1 MTAAEEWIQ
10 SAGDTCRLVFWPLWH
25 KDVCVYQLA
34 RVPPLRF
41 QHKNG
46 LQYKFLLS
54 FPPPWRLWHWRGVQ
68 SAENLKTQAGI
79 LALCTT
85 GYWEV
90 SQHKLLW
97 ILCRIVAKS
106 WHLAGSGLGQQAEFS
121 QLLFKV
127 TQWFCTLFC
136 GLFIDSWTVCT
147 PQYLFWACT
156 TLLACSEI
164 NSEWHHFNAIERSV
178 IFKKILFCE

>member
-1 MTAAEEWIQ
+1 MRDQSLLGTSSRTSHGGGSLMTAAEHWIQ
-10 SAGDTCRLVFWPLWH
+10 SAGDTCRLVFWPLLH

-41 QHKNG
+41 FSTQKKIG

-54 FPPPWRLWHWRGVQ
+54 FPPPWRLWHWQGVQ
-68 SAENLKTQAGI
+68 SAENLKTQTGI

-97 ILCRIVAKS
+97 ILCRIVAKILTLS
-106 WHLAGSGLGQQAEFS
+106 WIWVGSGGRILTA
-121 QLLFKV
+121 LFFFFQGHKM
-127 TQWFCTLFC
+127 
-136 GLFIDSWTVCT
+136 
-147 PQYLFWACT
+147 
-156 TLLACSEI
+156 
-164 NSEWHHFNAIERSV
+164 
-178 IFKKILFCE
+178 ILHIHMSTWSSLISLCKSFA

>member
-1 MTAAEEWIQ
+1 MIYSKRDLSLLGISSRTSHGGGSLMTAEEQWIQ
-10 SAGDTCRLVFWPLWH
+10 SAGDTCRLVFWPQLH
-25 KDVCVYQLA
+25 KDVCVYQLV

-54 FPPPWRLWHWRGVQ
+54 VPPPWRLWHWWGVQ

-85 GYWEV
+85 GYWEE

-106 WHLAGSGLGQQAEFS
+106 QHLAGSGLVSRQNSHSSCSRSQNDCVHSSTSSFLFS
-121 QLLFKV
+121 DAF
-127 TQWFCTLFC
+127 
-136 GLFIDSWTVCT
+136 
-147 PQYLFWACT
+147 A
-156 TLLACSEI
+156 
-164 NSEWHHFNAIERSV
+164 
-178 IFKKILFCE
+178 

>member
-1 MTAAEEWIQ
+1 MAEEIRVFLAPSSRTSHEGGSLMTTEEQWIQ
-10 SAGDTCRLVFWPLWH
+10 SAGDTCRLVSWPQLH

-85 GYWEV
+85 GYWEA

-97 ILCRIVAKS
+97 VLCRIVAKS

-121 QLLFKV
+121 QLSFKV
-127 TQWFCTLFC
+127 AEWFCTVLCWLEFA
-136 GLFIDSWTVCT
+136 F
-147 PQYLFWACT
+147 
-156 TLLACSEI
+156 
-164 NSEWHHFNAIERSV
+164 
-178 IFKKILFCE
+178 